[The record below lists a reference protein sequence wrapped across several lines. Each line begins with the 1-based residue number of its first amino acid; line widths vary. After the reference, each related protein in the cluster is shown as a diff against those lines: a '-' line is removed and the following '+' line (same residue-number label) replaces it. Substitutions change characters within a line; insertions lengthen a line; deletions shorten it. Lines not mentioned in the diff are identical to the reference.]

1 MLDHLRTAALTIIA
15 TPPECTLST
24 AGPAGI
30 QAALVRCLVVDDG
43 LYVLVPSGA
52 DTVVNIEYCPD
63 VVLTTPR
70 WQVHG
75 TSVILGEVAQPAG
88 PLPAALRTRPDSA
101 GHVVLRVV
109 PVRMHI
115 FAVPSQGAQ
124 TIDFD
129 QDSAADGPAVAHQPG
144 TAPALASAVGGRD
157 ARVCRSDP

>member
-15 TPPECTLST
+15 TPPECTLSS

-52 DTVVNIEYCPD
+52 DTVVNVEHAPE

-75 TSVILGEVAQPAG
+75 TSVILGEVAQPTS
-88 PLPAALRTRPDSA
+88 PLPAALRARPDAA

-115 FAVPSQGAQ
+115 FAAPSQGAQ

-129 QDSAADGPAVAHQPG
+129 QDSAADDVAVAHQPG
-144 TAPALASAVGGRD
+144 NVPALTLVRGD
-157 ARVCRSDP
+157 ARVCRSDR

>member
-1 MLDHLRTAALTIIA
+1 MEDPMLDHLCTTALTILA
-15 TPPECTLST
+15 TTPECTLST

-30 QAALVRCLVVDDG
+30 QAALVRCLVADLG

-52 DTVVNIEYCPD
+52 DTVVNVEYSPD

-75 TSVILGEVAQPAG
+75 TSLILGEAG
-88 PLPAALRTRPDSA
+88 CLTSPLPAALRTCPDAA
-101 GHVVLRVV
+101 GHVVMRVF

-115 FAVPSQGAQ
+115 VASPSQGAQ

-129 QDSAADGPAVAHQPG
+129 HDAAADDVAVAQQPG
-144 TAPALASAVGGRD
+144 NVPALTNAAG
-157 ARVCRSDP
+157 

>member
-30 QAALVRCLVVDDG
+30 QAALVQCLVVDAG
-43 LYVLVPSGA
+43 VYVLVPSGA
-52 DTVVNIEYCPD
+52 DTVVNVEHAPD

-75 TSVILGEVAQPAG
+75 TSVILGEVAQPTS
-88 PLPAALRTRPDSA
+88 PLPAALRTHPNAA
-101 GHVVLRVV
+101 GHVVLHVI
-109 PVRMHI
+109 PFRMHI
-115 FAVPSQGAQ
+115 FASVSQGAQ

-129 QDSAADGPAVAHQPG
+129 QDSAAGSTAIAHQPG
-144 TAPALASAVGGRD
+144 DVPALASAVG
-157 ARVCRSDP
+157 AR

>member
-1 MLDHLRTAALTIIA
+1 MLDHLRTAALTILA
-15 TPPECTLST
+15 TTPECTLST

-30 QAALVRCLVVDDG
+30 QAALVRCLVADDD

-52 DTVVNIEYCPD
+52 DTVVNVEHAPD

-75 TSVILGEVAQPAG
+75 TCMILGDVAQPTS
-88 PLPAALRTRPDSA
+88 PLPAALRTCPDAA
-101 GHVVLRVV
+101 GHVVMRVA

-115 FAVPSQGAQ
+115 VASQSQGAQ

-129 QDSAADGPAVAHQPG
+129 QDSAAGGAAIAHQPEN
-144 TAPALASAVGGRD
+144 APALASAVG
-157 ARVCRSDP
+157 ARWCGYLPE